1 MHGRSRKKWSG
12 ISNKLDKLIILK
24 FSIYELILDLDP
36 AVIGQLSLY
45 NMKSS
50 VLDLVSSYNYLR
62 ISTL

>member
-1 MHGRSRKKWSG
+1 MDGAGKNGPELVTSWT
-12 ISNKLDKLIILK
+12 KLIILK